1 MKNKKGFTL
10 IELLV
15 TIALMLSMLGLAI
28 VSFINISNRKKE
40 EAYNLVKDQIITAA
54 EQYFDSNEYLFEGLS
69 DNDNSIGIITVGML
83 VEEDYLNVVTN
94 PVTGQFVNKC
104 SQVQVTKKNGIY
116 NSEFKEYSDGYN
128 CESNYSVTISEPG
141 APSIKYVFYRQTD
154 KKEIKVNSEDEWFN
168 INKLGEGR
176 SLGVRVTSNT
186 NNNGKIVGISMCNKN
201 GKGECTNFG
210 DYITNTSSYNDDE
223 TYKENTNGKT
233 VCYKVTNISGKSAF
247 TCAFA
252 KVDTEK
258 PSCDL
263 SVSGSSKKENN
274 TTKINYTGWYTSNV
288 YVLIDNMSND
298 VKKWSWKSDSWNSD
312 EYDYM
317 DTKPSDIK
325 QKLFISGEGKNRY
338 VSVYM
343 KDQAGNE
350 NNIIYKNINI
360 DKTAPKCTVSVIGTK
375 GNSANNVDWYRSK
388 VTLEGACDDGSS
400 LSGCVTKKIA
410 RAYNAE
416 GKYKDATAGTISDN
430 AGNTRE
436 CKYGTELGIDWTAP
450 TMTMPTKTCLNYNGG
465 CGGDTNYYQH
475 EYTINDN
482 LSGIL
487 IQNIGG
493 KEGNVGYNHCYDN
506 AAKDGATAL
515 LCNGFETNGRKSK
528 TIKYTSY
535 VSNWAGKQN
544 YRYRTGLTG
553 YYHLFYKIID
563 NAGNTRWYRYRLNY
577 VPKSGIHSIELVGTA
592 DK

>member
-104 SQVQVTKKNGIY
+104 SQVKVTKKNGIY
-116 NSEFKEYSDGYN
+116 NSEFKEYSDGDN

-141 APSIKYVFYRQTD
+141 APSIKYVFYRQAD
-154 KKEIKVNSEDEWFN
+154 KKEIKVSSEDEWFN

-176 SLGVRVTSNT
+176 SLGVKVTSNT

-210 DYITNTSSYNDDE
+210 DYITNTSSYNDNE

-325 QKLFISGEGKNRY
+325 QELYISGEGKNRY

-360 DKTAPKCTVSVIGTK
+360 DKTAPKCTVSVKGTK
-375 GNSANNVDWYRSK
+375 GNSVDNVNWYRSK
-388 VTLEGACDDGSS
+388 VTLEGTCDDGSG
-400 LSGCVTKKIA
+400 LSGCVSENIT

-416 GKYKDATAGTISDN
+416 GKYKDATAGTIFDN
-430 AGNTRE
+430 AGNTSE
-436 CKYGTELGIDWTAP
+436 CKYGAELGIDWTAP
-450 TMTMPTKTCLNYNGG
+450 TFISVNRKRGSSAANHTSHMEIDPK
-465 CGGDTNYYQH
+465 
-475 EYTINDN
+475 DN
-482 LSGIL
+482 LSGID
-487 IQNIGG
+487 
-493 KEGNVGYNHCYDN
+493 KVEYRHCYVGNSTASWYCN
-506 AAKDGATAL
+506 AKAIDKRDFGNAI
-515 LCNGFETNGRKSK
+515 
-528 TIKYTSY
+528 TIKENNKYILNLRDTVTVKFEFKLY
-535 VSNWAGKQN
+535 
-544 YRYRTGLTG
+544 
-553 YYHLFYKIID
+553 D
-563 NAGNTRWYRYRLNY
+563 NAGNTRNHGPYDYSY
-577 VPKSGIHSIELVGTA
+577 
-592 DK
+592 